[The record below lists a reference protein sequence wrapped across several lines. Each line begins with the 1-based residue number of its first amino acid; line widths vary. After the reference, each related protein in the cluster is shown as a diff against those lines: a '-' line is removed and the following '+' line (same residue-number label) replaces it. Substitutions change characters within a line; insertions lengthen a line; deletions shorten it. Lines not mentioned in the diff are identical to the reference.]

1 MTDKRR
7 SIRYLPKRAIT
18 VAIDDNGV
26 PLAYGVVAN
35 ISEGGACVLTD
46 GVFEVG
52 ERLILLLSLSREPL
66 PVETAGR
73 VVWMRPTRDQGIVRY
88 GLQWDDVSAHVSE
101 DLRRLITA
109 DTATLKPADPP
120 GAS

>member
-7 SIRYLPKRAIT
+7 AVRYVPKRSIT
-18 VAIDDNGV
+18 VAIDENGV
-26 PLAYGVVAN
+26 PRAYGVVAN

-46 GVFEVG
+46 GAFEIG

-66 PVETAGR
+66 LVETAGR
-73 VVWMRPTRDQGIVRY
+73 VVWTRPTRDQGIVRY
-88 GLQWDDVSAHVSE
+88 GVQWADVSAGVRD

-109 DTATLKPADPP
+109 DAPSRVPADRPS
-120 GAS
+120 AS